1 MVSLEANSSAE
12 NGGEAPKPKS
22 LFADD
27 NVARC
32 FFRRLSFSPDGSL
45 LIVPTGLMKP
55 SLLQSVEAKSRQSS
69 SAFATHIFH
78 RSDLSAPVVSL
89 AGLDEPSVAVRC
101 CPRLFKM
108 VQHSQPVEGFPGD
121 YRMVFAVATTS
132 SVLIYDTQ
140 HLAAPLMK
148 LCNLHYATINDVAW
162 SANGVLG
169 EKLLRKRLLPSI

>member
-1 MVSLEANSSAE
+1 MVSQEAAMTPD
-12 NGGEAPKPKS
+12 NGGEASMPKS

-32 FFRRLSFSPDGSL
+32 FFRRLSFSPDGAL

-55 SLLQSVEAKSRQSS
+55 SLLQSVETKSRPSS
-69 SAFATHIFH
+69 SGFATHIFH
-78 RSDLSAPVVSL
+78 RSDLSTPVVSL

-108 VQHSQPVEGFPGD
+108 VQHNQPAEGFPGD
-121 YRMVFAVATTS
+121 YRVVFAVATTS

-148 LCNLHYATINDVAW
+148 LSNLHYATINDLAW
-162 SANGVLG
+162 SANGI
-169 EKLLRKRLLPSI
+169 KRSH